1 MKESKIQA
9 VLEIVARNNHTSA
22 ESVKKEIEC
31 SIAEAIDT
39 ARKVNDQKRLTYW
52 DPIPCREEVPS
63 AEELIAY
70 LSQVLLQ

>member
-31 SIAEAIDT
+31 SIAEAIET
-39 ARKVNDQKRLTYW
+39 AKKANDQKRLTYW
-52 DPIPCREEVPS
+52 DHIPCREEVPS